1 VLRNFSPGFGNL
13 DPGGVPG
20 RSGERCLHDL
30 FDAVAARRGSAPAA
44 MDHGRT
50 ISYEELK
57 ARSDQLARR
66 LYKAGVSHG
75 DRVGVSGG
83 RSLDALVAFLG
94 ILKVG
99 AAYLPLDDTSP
110 PRRLQAMV
118 EEAGVQTVVALPG
131 GAHRIRRIRTQVEL
145 RHDDA
150 GDDNVIALPA
160 AVTDEDCAYVM
171 FTSGSTG
178 RPKPVAIPHRGV
190 VALSMSDV
198 VHQRPRRD
206 DRVLH
211 AYNLSSDAST
221 IEIWPPLLAGACIV
235 IAQREELLSPTA
247 LETRLLEDEVT
258 VAYLTTAV
266 FHHVAR
272 VKPNAV
278 KTLRFVSAGG
288 ESMDPV
294 LAGAIVDSCPDTT
307 VVNFYGPTENT
318 VVSTA
323 YLVPRGAESLDRV
336 PVGRPLEHTTV
347 HVVRA
352 DGTPVDVDEEGELLV
367 GGAGL
372 ALGYLGDPEFTA
384 RKFVR
389 YPTQTGPLVY
399 RTGDRVVR
407 NERGELEYRGRL
419 DRQIKLRGHRIEL
432 EEIEARLRA
441 DLRIGEAVVEFDGH
455 SLIGYVT
462 PARPGSRLPTDQ
474 VRSDLAKWLP
484 APAALSRLIE
494 VAELPVGPTGKVD
507 RKLLAGLLAQD
518 AEASSSWSAEPESV
532 PAARGGDGL
541 VDTLAR
547 IWQNALRVWP
557 ALDDDF
563 FAVGGCSLLA
573 AQVVTSTISA
583 LGIEARHSTSLLR
596 CLLQT
601 PTLKGFAAAVAAVSA
616 GATLSETP
624 AVDFECEAR
633 LGLQLPAVAPD
644 TANPANPEHVLLTGA
659 TGFVGAYLL
668 ESLLSGTEA
677 VVHCPVRS
685 QSPAHARARVLAN
698 LARYGLDRSC
708 DPDRIVCFPSN
719 LAADG
724 DGDLDDDL
732 RRLSEQVDLVIH
744 TAAQVNFLYPYEA
757 LRQANVEGTKRVIQ
771 VAAPRRAPIH
781 FISTVAVLAGFGAA
795 GVRHVDEDVPLAHAD
810 LLTMGYGESK
820 WVAEEVLRDAAKQGV
835 PVAIYRPYEVMGDQ
849 VTGACN
855 TETAICSLFKYIA
868 DTGSAPD
875 IPLPLDLVPVD
886 YLSDAIIHIA
896 TTRKI
901 TNQTYHLTNPRPAS
915 LTDMIECMRAAGHRI
930 SQVPYHEWVADLV
943 KYVSRHP
950 DAPTAPFVPLC
961 VDRAKVGDMSVK
973 EMYFEG
979 TFPTLGRDNVE
990 RDLADTQLRC
1000 PPADSA
1006 LLNLYLNHFDAA
1018 GYITH
1023 PRRVA

>member
-1 VLRNFSPGFGNL
+1 
-13 DPGGVPG
+13 
-20 RSGERCLHDL
+20 
-30 FDAVAARRGSAPAA
+30 
-44 MDHGRT
+44 M
-50 ISYEELK
+50 
-57 ARSDQLARR
+57 
-66 LYKAGVSHG
+66 SHG

-131 GAHRIRRIRTQVEL
+131 SAHRIRRIRTQVEL

-150 GDDNVIALPA
+150 GDDSVIALPA

-235 IAQREELLSPTA
+235 IAQREELLADRFGNSTSRGRGHGRLSDDCGLPSRRSRQAERGEDIA
-247 LETRLLEDEVT
+247 LRVGRWRIHGPGTGRRHRRQLPG
-258 VAYLTTAV
+258 
-266 FHHVAR
+266 HHRGEFLRPDREHRGIHGLPGSEAR
-272 VKPNAV
+272 
-278 KTLRFVSAGG
+278 
-288 ESMDPV
+288 E
-294 LAGAIVDSCPDTT
+294 I
-307 VVNFYGPTENT
+307 
-318 VVSTA
+318 
-323 YLVPRGAESLDRV
+323 LDRV

-389 YPTQTGPLVY
+389 YPTQTGPLMY

-462 PARPGSRLPTDQ
+462 PASPGSRLPTDQ

-563 FAVGGCSLLA
+563 FAVGGYSLLA

-596 CLLQT
+596 CLLDT
-601 PTLKGFAAAVAAVSA
+601 PRSWGSLLLLLPSAAA
-616 GATLSETP
+616 
-624 AVDFECEAR
+624 
-633 LGLQLPAVAPD
+633 
-644 TANPANPEHVLLTGA
+644 
-659 TGFVGAYLL
+659 
-668 ESLLSGTEA
+668 
-677 VVHCPVRS
+677 
-685 QSPAHARARVLAN
+685 
-698 LARYGLDRSC
+698 
-708 DPDRIVCFPSN
+708 
-719 LAADG
+719 
-724 DGDLDDDL
+724 
-732 RRLSEQVDLVIH
+732 RR
-744 TAAQVNFLYPYEA
+744 
-757 LRQANVEGTKRVIQ
+757 
-771 VAAPRRAPIH
+771 
-781 FISTVAVLAGFGAA
+781 
-795 GVRHVDEDVPLAHAD
+795 
-810 LLTMGYGESK
+810 
-820 WVAEEVLRDAAKQGV
+820 
-835 PVAIYRPYEVMGDQ
+835 
-849 VTGACN
+849 
-855 TETAICSLFKYIA
+855 
-868 DTGSAPD
+868 
-875 IPLPLDLVPVD
+875 
-886 YLSDAIIHIA
+886 
-896 TTRKI
+896 
-901 TNQTYHLTNPRPAS
+901 
-915 LTDMIECMRAAGHRI
+915 
-930 SQVPYHEWVADLV
+930 
-943 KYVSRHP
+943 
-950 DAPTAPFVPLC
+950 
-961 VDRAKVGDMSVK
+961 
-973 EMYFEG
+973 
-979 TFPTLGRDNVE
+979 
-990 RDLADTQLRC
+990 
-1000 PPADSA
+1000 
-1006 LLNLYLNHFDAA
+1006 
-1018 GYITH
+1018 
-1023 PRRVA
+1023 